1 MEHGSVC
8 VNYIGEPN
16 FRILTRQN
24 ITMCT
29 YIYVGFQPSTSLYS
43 IRKEPKSHKV
53 VVYNISS

>member
-53 VVYNISS
+53 VV